1 MYACVILASIY
12 SKLASPKNLAG
23 PAVEYSISSLD
34 CVEVVIGWRA
44 VPSGTQASSIV
55 YVGTSKVKA
64 FGDVPEH
71 AVRFRIMSER
81 RMRK

>member
-1 MYACVILASIY
+1 M
-12 SKLASPKNLAG
+12 
-23 PAVEYSISSLD
+23 
-34 CVEVVIGWRA
+34 
-44 VPSGTQASSIV
+44 PSGTQASSIV
-55 YVGTSKVKA
+55 YVGTSKVNA

>member
-34 CVEVVIGWRA
+34 CVPEVFIGSE
-44 VPSGTQASSIV
+44 SGAEWYSSVFYCIR
-55 YVGTSKVKA
+55 GN
-64 FGDVPEH
+64 
-71 AVRFRIMSER
+71 
-81 RMRK
+81 